1 MPDTNLYIGR
11 VQIDGGSE
19 RPVGSTLFGICET
32 AAATAAKTI
41 ANNSSIGQYFKTP
54 MLGITVHIQFTHGNS
69 ATSSLTLKLG
79 DADAKPISNPGG
91 SCIWEE
97 NAVIAFTYDGTNW
110 VVNDSNPLV
119 SNGYDSTSTAPIS
132 GQGVAA
138 AIAGLSLGEAAQVG
152 IAQSITEGQ
161 GGNATTHTDVPT
173 TKAVADY
180 VTAKTS
186 GITTAMHFK
195 GITTTT
201 MSDGRTTAAVVIG
214 GNSYTP
220 EAGDVVLTDDS
231 HQEYVWVET
240 NETTHAGYWELLGDE
255 GSYLLASAVEET
267 SVLNGVTLT
276 AGTTPPVVT
285 LDASATTVLTGIS
298 NSTGNG
304 AARAA
309 SAEVD
314 GGVLKITTG
323 ILQTFSSGSVQGVAS
338 ITAGTA
344 PSLSP
349 STINVLKNKIANSGT

>member
-11 VQIDGGSE
+11 VQIDGGAE
-19 RPVGSTLFGICET
+19 RPIGSTLFGICET
-32 AAATAAKTI
+32 VATTAAKSI

-69 ATSSLTLKLG
+69 VASGLTLKLG

-91 SCIWEE
+91 SCVWQD
-97 NAVIAFTYDGTNW
+97 NTVVTFTYDGTSW

-138 AIAGLSLGEAAQVG
+138 ALSGLSLGTAASVG
-152 IAQSITEGQ
+152 VAQQITEGA
-161 GGNATTHTDVPT
+161 GGNASTHTDVPT

-180 VTAKTS
+180 VTSKTS
-186 GITTAMHFK
+186 GFTNALHFK

-201 MSDGRTTAAVVIG
+201 MSDGLTTAAVLIG
-214 GNSYTP
+214 GTSYTP
-220 EAGDVVLTDDS
+220 ESGDVVLTDDA

-240 NETTHAGYWELLGDE
+240 DATTHVGYWELLGDE

-267 SVLNGVTLT
+267 SVLNDVTLT
-276 AGTTPPVVT
+276 AGTTPSIVT
-285 LDASATTVLTGIS
+285 LDANATTVLTGIS
-298 NSTGNG
+298 NSTGNS

-323 ILQTFSSGSVQGVAS
+323 ILQTFSSSSVHGVAS
-338 ITAGTA
+338 VTAGTA
-344 PSLSP
+344 PSLTP
-349 STINVLKNKIANSGT
+349 STVNVLKNKVSTT